1 MIRLFENSVAN
12 TRNVCSLNFLD
23 NEAMV
28 NVINKIDDQDNRNT
42 DDIWLHKPQLREPP
56 RSGLGNTN

>member
-1 MIRLFENSVAN
+1 MSKYNKVYINTSIMIRLFENSVAN

-28 NVINKIDDQDNRNT
+28 NVINKIDDQDNRILTTFDYTSN
-42 DDIWLHKPQLREPP
+42 
-56 RSGLGNTN
+56 N